1 MASFKILA
9 CLLAVVIAT
18 AQANHFRSHRLVRIA
33 PKSEEQKA
41 LVGSWQHNPDF
52 DIWSTST
59 DDVDVL
65 LSPKAFNLYSPVLDA
80 NNVEYKV
87 INNDIQNAIDEETRS
102 VQKLRLLG
110 QESRIVNTFASHS
123 EINAWMDMKAAANPT
138 FVSTASSGKTYENRD
153 LKVITINKATTKRS
167 AWIDCGIHA
176 REWISPATCVYIID
190 ALIRE
195 AEGAAKNVLDYYEVK
210 VLPVHNPDG
219 YDFSRSSSANRLW
232 RKNRNR
238 NSGSTCIGVYLNRN
252 FGYQWMVAGASN
264 NPCSDTFAGPTP
276 DSELETKAVEAQINA
291 KRGSWDAFFTIHT
304 YGLYWFTPWGF
315 TAALPADYNQLAAKA
330 QIGANAAKAVA
341 GSTFQ
346 VGSSTNLLYAAAGG
360 SDDWAK
366 GVAGVKYSH
375 CLELRPGNTGLDANF
390 GFTLPVDR
398 VPKAGE
404 ETYRGIL
411 AELNALI
418 TGF

>member
-1 MASFKILA
+1 MASFKSFA
-9 CLLAVVIAT
+9 CLLAVFIAT

-33 PKSEEQKA
+33 PKSEEQKT
-41 LVGSWQHNPDF
+41 LVGAWRHNPDF
-52 DIWSTST
+52 DIWSTSPEYI
-59 DDVDVL
+59 DVH
-65 LSPKAFNLYSPVLDA
+65 LSPKAFSLYSPVLDA

-102 VQKLRLLG
+102 IQKLRLLG
-110 QESRIVNTFASHS
+110 QESRVVNTYASHA
-123 EINAWMDMKAAANPT
+123 EINVWMDAQAAANPT
-138 FVSTASSGKTYENRD
+138 WVTTASAGKTIENRD
-153 LKVITINKATTKRS
+153 LKVITLKKATTKRS
-167 AWIDCGIHA
+167 VWIDCGTHA
-176 REWISPATCVYIID
+176 REWITHATCVYMID
-190 ALIRE
+190 AFIRE
-195 AEGAAKNVLDYYEVK
+195 ANGAAKAVLDYYEIK

-219 YDFSRSSSANRLW
+219 YEFSRSSSANRLW

-238 NSGSTCIGVYLNRN
+238 NSGSTCIGVDIGRN

-264 NPCSDTFAGPTP
+264 NPCSDIFAGPTP
-276 DSELETKAVEAQINA
+276 DSELETKALEAQLNA
-291 KRGSWDAFFTIHT
+291 KRGQWDAFFTIHA
-304 YGLYWFTPWGF
+304 YGLFWFTPWGW
-315 TAALPADYNQLAAKA
+315 TSALPADYNELAAKA
-330 QIGANAAKAVA
+330 QIGANAAKAVF
-341 GSTFQ
+341 GSTFR
-346 VGSSTNLLYAAAGG
+346 VGSSTNLLYISAGA

-366 GVAGVKYSH
+366 AVAGIKYSH
-375 CLELRPGNTGLDANF
+375 FLEVRPGDTGVDASF